1 MLVENATSPWGQ
13 SLERVFHKHS
23 CIQFI
28 ALVLVENP
36 FPRLSPW
43 RNQTYPKGEH
53 NGAVGPKY
61 ASCSNNRSFFFTE
74 ADKAQLNRIQIA
86 VCSMRDLRQLF
97 LLLIRHYNP
106 AIQTRQYLNDVIC
119 ANHVLLVL
127 IENTDIGTN
136 IMTSH
141 LQQ

>member
-1 MLVENATSPWGQ
+1 MDEEKILSCNNSALTS
-13 SLERVFHKHS
+13 
-23 CIQFI
+23 
-28 ALVLVENP
+28 
-36 FPRLSPW
+36 
-43 RNQTYPKGEH
+43 EH
-53 NGAVGPKY
+53 NFLRILLRYIPHINDLVKVLTKLVSWFKKLQNIPNLY
-61 ASCSNNRSFFFTE
+61 SEIVLIIILFFTE

-119 ANHVLLVL
+119 ANHVLLEL

>member
-1 MLVENATSPWGQ
+1 MGSAKIFG
-13 SLERVFHKHS
+13 FH
-23 CIQFI
+23 IF
-28 ALVLVENP
+28 ENP
-36 FPRLSPW
+36 SKLSHCFLFC
-43 RNQTYPKGEH
+43 N
-53 NGAVGPKY
+53 
-61 ASCSNNRSFFFTE
+61 CSNNRSFFFTE

-106 AIQTRQYLNDVIC
+106 VIQTRQYLNDVIC